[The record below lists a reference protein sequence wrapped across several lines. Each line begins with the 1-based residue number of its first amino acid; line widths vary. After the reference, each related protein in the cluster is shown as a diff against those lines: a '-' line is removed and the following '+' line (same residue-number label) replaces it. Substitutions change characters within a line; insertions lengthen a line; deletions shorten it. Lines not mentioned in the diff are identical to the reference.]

1 MKKIMYFCKIKTR
14 TIMKTS
20 KLLLIAAAA
29 MLMTGCSAVYF
40 PTSAD
45 IPLIREK
52 GEVQL
57 EGMVYPDEP
66 LGIRASAAW
75 GVTDH
80 LAVEAIVDPLRQYS
94 QAMVGFYSPVDSKFV
109 YELYGGFGGGTRNGY
124 GYEPD
129 IRYNAKYLLPF
140 LQADCGWINLIEP
153 LNLDFAVSLK
163 VGAMH
168 GHTINSFKHH
178 DSIWVYWTAQTYDDW
193 MLLLEPTVEL
203 RMGWDN
209 LKFSL
214 RAGWSALYFGH
225 SISNFPYSLGL
236 GVSYRFHPRKP

>member
-1 MKKIMYFCKIKTR
+1 MKKNMYFCKIKMPM
-14 TIMKTS
+14 IMKMS
-20 KLLLIAAAA
+20 RFLLIVAAV
-29 MLMTGCSAVYF
+29 LMTGCSVYS
-40 PTSAD
+40 PTCAD

-57 EGMVYPDEP
+57 EGMVYPDKP
-66 LGIRASAAW
+66 LGLRASAAW

-94 QAMVGFYSPVDSKFV
+94 QAMVGFYSPVGSKFV
-109 YELYGGFGGGTRNGY
+109 YELYGGFGGGTRDGGSY
-124 GYEPD
+124 DDPD
-129 IRYNAKYLLPF
+129 IRYKAKYLLPF
-140 LQADCGWINLIEP
+140 IQTDCGWINLIEP

-168 GHTINSFKHH
+168 GQTINFFKQY
-178 DSIWVYWTAQTYDDW
+178 DSIWVHWMAQTYDDW
-193 MLLLEPTVEL
+193 MLLVEPTVEL

>member
-29 MLMTGCSAVYF
+29 VLMTGCSAVYF

-94 QAMVGFYSPVDSKFV
+94 QAMVGFYSPVGSKFV
-109 YELYGGFGGGTRNGY
+109 YELYGGFGGGTRSGS

-129 IRYNAKYLLPF
+129 IRYDAKYLLPF
-140 LQADCGWINLIEP
+140 LQADCGWINLIDP

-168 GHTINSFKHH
+168 GQTINFFKQR
-178 DSIWVYWTAQTYDDW
+178 DSIWVHWVAQTNDDW
-193 MLLLEPTVEL
+193 MLLVEPTVEL

-214 RAGWSALYFGH
+214 RAGMSALYFGH
-225 SISNFPYSLGL
+225 SVSSFPYSLGL

>member
-1 MKKIMYFCKIKTR
+1 M
-14 TIMKTS
+14 MKTS
-20 KLLLIAAAA
+20 KLLLIAAAV
-29 MLMTGCSAVYF
+29 LMTGCSAVYF

-57 EGMVYPDEP
+57 EGMVYPDKP

-80 LAVEAIVDPLRQYS
+80 LAVEAIVDPARQYS
-94 QAMVGFYSPVDSKFV
+94 QAMVGFYSPVGSKFV
-109 YELYGGFGGGTRNGY
+109 YELYGGFGGGTRNGSY
-124 GYEPD
+124 DYSAYA
-129 IRYNAKYLLPF
+129 RYYAKYYLPF

-163 VGAMH
+163 MGAVH
-168 GHTINSFKHH
+168 GNRVVT
-178 DSIWVYWTAQTYDDW
+178 DGWVSSNGFYQTTKTYDDW

-203 RMGWDN
+203 RMGWEN

-214 RAGWSALYFGH
+214 RAGCSALYFGH

>member
-1 MKKIMYFCKIKTR
+1 M
-14 TIMKTS
+14 
-20 KLLLIAAAA
+20 
-29 MLMTGCSAVYF
+29 
-40 PTSAD
+40 
-45 IPLIREK
+45 
-52 GEVQL
+52 
-57 EGMVYPDEP
+57 
-66 LGIRASAAW
+66 
-75 GVTDH
+75 TDH

-94 QAMVGFYSPVDSKFV
+94 QAMVGFYSPVGSKFV
-109 YELYGGFGGGTRNGY
+109 YELYGGFGGGTKSGFY
-124 GYEPD
+124 DDPD
-129 IRYNAKYLLPF
+129 FRYNAKYLLPF

-168 GHTINSFKHH
+168 GHTIISFKHH
-178 DSIWVYWTAQTYDDW
+178 DSIWVYWTAQTNDDW

-203 RMGWDN
+203 RMGWEN

-214 RAGWSALYFGH
+214 RAGCSALYFGH